1 MMERS
6 RQSSYYSDWQATAVT
21 PEEYRLLYSKT
32 ANKVKVKRKW
42 RFRPRSIWPFLS
54 WGFIIFITCRL
65 LLFPLAEGIYN
76 YFSKTFEVNDLK
88 NQYQAM
94 EKQLNVMEKNLAY
107 MKTDS
112 YVEERSHEMGYVK
125 PNEAQM
131 VMVEPSN
138 DGQKYQPKQKKRV
151 EIGD

>member
-1 MMERS
+1 MALS
-6 RQSSYYSDWQATAVT
+6 APLNLALFKLGFYPFYHLSTAPYSM
-21 PEEYRLLYSKT
+21 
-32 ANKVKVKRKW
+32 
-42 RFRPRSIWPFLS
+42 
-54 WGFIIFITCRL
+54 
-65 LLFPLAEGIYN
+65 AEGVYN
-76 YFSKTFEVNDLK
+76 YFAKTFEVNDLK
-88 NQYQAM
+88 DQYHAM
-94 EKQLNVMEKNLAY
+94 EKQLNMMEKNLAY

-131 VMVEPSN
+131 VMVQPSN